1 MCTYWVKSLLHYLP
15 CVPVPVVGV
24 ESTSDADPRPLANE
38 ATEYSNR
45 ILEILSMPPIYNE
58 HLGQALVNGF
68 RLAWLAQA
76 HAGD

>member
-1 MCTYWVKSLLHYLP
+1 MHILLRYLP
-15 CVPVPVVGV
+15 CVLVLGVV
-24 ESTSDADPRPLANE
+24 ESTGDADPKPLANE
-38 ATEYSNR
+38 ATEYFDR

-76 HAGD
+76 HAGE